1 MSWKRETEGAEAAE
15 GMEGVDLEEED
26 GGRRGPQR
34 PPSSPPLMADGGPVG
49 EDGGLKYEI

>member
-1 MSWKRETEGAEAAE
+1 
-15 GMEGVDLEEED
+15 MEGVDLEEED